1 MRIVKTFLFTTA
13 MPPFRAVKTDVQPS
27 PALISLRRKTPDL
40 HFWKVSNVA
49 LPTVIALLC
58 TSLAPAC
65 DKPRLCGTGSPH
77 WMARAVGAALAGWCC
92 TVTARNRG
100 TRTHGSHISVK
111 ISSVTHHFMQQ
122 HVLCSPATEKT
133 TCWGDARIFCMHNI
147 IIAAQLLLLRWEGEA
162 GGTRERWNSFLL
174 PQLVL
179 MVCSTLYLLSL
190 QFVKPLR

>member
-1 MRIVKTFLFTTA
+1 

-27 PALISLRRKTPDL
+27 PAMISLRRKTPDL
-40 HFWKVSNVA
+40 HFWKVSNVV

-65 DKPRLCGTGSPH
+65 DKPRLCGPGSPR

-100 TRTHGSHISVK
+100 TCTHGSHISVK

-122 HVLCSPATEKT
+122 HVLRSPATEKT

-147 IIAAQLLLLRWEGEA
+147 SALRNYCCTTTAASLGRRRGWHQGALD
-162 GGTRERWNSFLL
+162 SFLL
-174 PQLVL
+174 PRLVL